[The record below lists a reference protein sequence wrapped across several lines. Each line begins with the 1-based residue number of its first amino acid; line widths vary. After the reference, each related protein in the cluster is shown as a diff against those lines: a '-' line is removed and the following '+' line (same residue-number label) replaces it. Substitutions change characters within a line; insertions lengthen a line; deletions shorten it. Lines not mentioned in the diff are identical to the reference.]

1 MYFSVFPVVSWPI
14 GPPTTGGVSPLSS
27 TGLFGPTPFLLP
39 PIYRSLLLQASP
51 PQSLSL
57 FLSLSTRSHPEADW
71 GMAAAA
77 AGAAAAPSR
86 LMLRFRDGELRF
98 AATDDALRVP
108 LGYAIGAPFIRN
120 ERIFRLLDEYA
131 RTHARGGGADAVA
144 NIAAGDRVFMAREGT
159 DTVTLFDL
167 FVVKTISRSLSPD
180 WLIG

>member
-1 MYFSVFPVVSWPI
+1 M
-14 GPPTTGGVSPLSS
+14 
-27 TGLFGPTPFLLP
+27 
-39 PIYRSLLLQASP
+39 
-51 PQSLSL
+51 
-57 FLSLSTRSHPEADW
+57 
-71 GMAAAA
+71 AAA

-144 NIAAGDRVFMAREGT
+144 NIAAWDRDFMAREVT
-159 DTVTLFDL
+159 DTVTLYDL
-167 FVVKTISRSLSPD
+167 FVGATALGIDGLSDLCAQMTADAVKGRPVGEVKALLGITDVGMTPEEELKLQQDNDAILYLR
-180 WLIG
+180 